1 MDEKVLDK
9 YIKGTA
15 TSEER
20 QLVIDWLDADEQN
33 VREMMALHKLNDIA
47 VMNQMEA
54 VKTEVLSQEVAKG
67 TMRWRRVVGELLKVA
82 AVVLVLLGIQ
92 FLMKQDT
99 VGQQT
104 LYVPGGQRA
113 ELILPDGTKVWLN
126 SRTRLAYPLNFEEV
140 REVKLDGEAYFSV
153 VRNETSPFVVK
164 ACGLDVK
171 VLGTEFNVKA
181 YAVSDERQVDLL
193 KGSVE
198 LSGGVMGD
206 KNYLMQPD
214 ECVRVAEGKIESTR
228 IKDDDYFRWKE
239 GLICFD
245 NENIGDIIKK
255 LELYYDVHITIERTD
270 FLEDT
275 YSGKFRSKDGIDQVL
290 KVLQLEY
297 DFTYVKDNNLNLI
310 TIK

>member
-9 YIKGTA
+9 YIKGMA
-15 TSEER
+15 TLEER
-20 QLVIDWLDADEQN
+20 QLVTDWLDADEQN
-33 VREMMALHKLNDIA
+33 VREMMMLHKLNDIA
-47 VMNQMEA
+47 VMNQMETVRKEELSRQI
-54 VKTEVLSQEVAKG
+54 VKETI
-67 TMRWRRVVGELLKVA
+67 RWRKVAGELLKVA
-82 AVVLVLLGIQ
+82 AVVFLLLSIQ
-92 FLMKQDT
+92 LLMKPDT

-126 SRTRLAYPLNFEEV
+126 SRTRLVYPLSFEKA

-153 VRNETSPFVVK
+153 VRNETRPFVVK
-164 ACGLDVK
+164 ACGLDIK

-181 YAVSDERQVDLL
+181 YAVSDGRQVDLL

-206 KNYLMQPD
+206 ENYLMKPG
-214 ECVRVAEGKIESTR
+214 ECVRIVEGKVESTR

-245 NENIGDIIKK
+245 NEKIEDIIKK
-255 LELYYDVHITIERTD
+255 LELYYDVQIKVERTD
-270 FLEDT
+270 FLKDT
-275 YSGKFRSKDGIDQVL
+275 YSGKFWSKDGVEQVL

-297 DFTYVKDNNLNLI
+297 EYTYTKDNNLNLI